1 MTDNR
6 GKHPNSLANL
16 QLGGGKSTFAEPK
29 KVHQVTVTS
38 EGWQGLRQLAKA
50 TGHKSISELLEKLGR
65 EGVKAIAT
73 DTNV

>member
-16 QLGGGKSTFAEPK
+16 QLGGGKSVFPEAK
-29 KVHQVTVTS
+29 KVHQVTVTP

-65 EGVKAIAT
+65 EGVKALAT
-73 DTNV
+73 GTDA